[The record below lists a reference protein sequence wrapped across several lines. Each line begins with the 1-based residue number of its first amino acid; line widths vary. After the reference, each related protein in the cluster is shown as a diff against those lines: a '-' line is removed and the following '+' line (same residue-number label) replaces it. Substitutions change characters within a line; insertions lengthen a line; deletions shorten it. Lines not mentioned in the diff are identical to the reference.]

1 MSRVV
6 ESDQRLLHEKVF
18 PQLLDA
24 FGITDYEFEK
34 VLKLDPED
42 GPAQTYVKRCG
53 MFLEKPPEKDW
64 DGVFTH
70 TDKG

>member
-1 MSRVV
+1 MK
-6 ESDQRLLHEKVF
+6 LYKEKNF
-18 PQLLDA
+18 KDA
-24 FGITDYEFEK
+24 ISEFEK

-53 MFLEKPPEKDW
+53 AFLEDPPEKDW

-70 TDKG
+70 TEKG